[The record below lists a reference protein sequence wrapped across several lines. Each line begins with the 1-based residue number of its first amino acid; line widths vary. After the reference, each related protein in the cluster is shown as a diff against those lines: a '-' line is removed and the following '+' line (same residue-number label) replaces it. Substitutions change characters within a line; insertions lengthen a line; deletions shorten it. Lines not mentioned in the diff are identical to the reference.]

1 MFRKTISIGLWAGF
15 LLSAL
20 TLGASSAVLS
30 NDVRIADAAM
40 RTDRDTIRTLIQQ
53 KADVNSMQ
61 PDGTTALHWVV
72 QHDDLDTAQLLIR
85 VGAKVNAS
93 TRYGVTPL
101 YLACVSGNAAM
112 IDALL
117 KAGADAKSANPGG
130 ETALMT
136 ASRTGKPDA
145 VKLLLDRGADVNARE
160 KVRGQTALMWA
171 VIENHPDVVKL
182 LVARGADIN
191 AQSNVVVPDGTTG
204 TPGPQTSANIGAAG
218 PGIYRSRAVPSP
230 SGAMTGLLFA
240 ARDGNLE
247 IAKILVDLKADLE
260 KPAANGTTALIDA
273 IVNNHIE
280 LAMFLLDKGANP
292 NASDNFYK
300 RTPLFAA
307 IEARNLDYAHDSA
320 PPTPDAKDPLDLIK
334 ALLAKGADTN
344 TRANTIPVRGF
355 MQVSANW
362 ANFDG
367 QSPFLR
373 AALAGDITV
382 MRLLLEHGA
391 DPNINT
397 NDGATPLAAAAGV
410 NWVIGQTY
418 SHSDAEF
425 LEAAK
430 LCIEKGNDVNAANS
444 QGFTAMIGAANRG
457 FDEMIKLL
465 ASHGAKLDVKD
476 KQGRTPMSFAEGVFL
491 AVNPAVSKPTTIAL
505 LKQLMEAGAT
515 KQ

>member
-1 MFRKTISIGLWAGF
+1 MFRKTIGIGLWTAA

-20 TLGASSAVLS
+20 TLGAAPGV
-30 NDVRIADAAM
+30 DVRIADAAM
-40 RTDRDTIRTLIQQ
+40 HSERDMVRALIQQ
-53 KADVNSMQ
+53 KVDVNSTQ

-72 QHDDLDTAQLLIR
+72 QHDDLETAQLLIR
-85 VGAKVNAS
+85 AGAKANTP

-101 YLACVSGNAAM
+101 YLACVTGNAAM

-117 KAGADAKSANPGG
+117 KAGADPKSANPGG

-136 ASRTGKPDA
+136 ASRTGKLDA
-145 VKLLLDRGADVNARE
+145 VKLLLDRGADANAKE

-171 VIENHPDVVKL
+171 VLENHPDVVKL

-191 AQSNVVVPDGTTG
+191 AQSALVVPDGTTG
-204 TPGPQTSANIGAAG
+204 TPGAQTSANIGATG
-218 PGIYRSRAVPSP
+218 PGVYRARAVPSP
-230 SGAMTGLLFA
+230 SGMMTGLLYA

-247 IAKILVDLKADLE
+247 MTRVLVDLKADID

-280 LAMFLLDKGANP
+280 LAMYLLEKGANP
-292 NASDNFYK
+292 NAADNFYK

-307 IEARNLDYAHDSA
+307 IEARNLDYAHDTA
-320 PPTPDAKDPLDLIK
+320 PPVPDAKDPLDLIK
-334 ALLAKGADTN
+334 ALLAKGATTN
-344 TRANTIPVRGF
+344 TRANTMPVRGF

-367 QSPFLR
+367 QTPFLR

-391 DPNINT
+391 DPNIYT
-397 NDGATPLAAAAGV
+397 NDGATPLMAAAGV
-410 NWVIGQTY
+410 NWVVSQTF
-418 SHSDAEF
+418 SHSDAEY

-430 LCIEKGNDVNAANS
+430 LCIEKGNDVNAVNS
-444 QGFTAMIGAANRG
+444 QGFTAVIGAANRG
-457 FDEMIKLL
+457 FDAMIKLL
-465 ASHGAKLDVKD
+465 AEHGAKLDLKD
-476 KQGRTPMSFAEGVFL
+476 KQGRSAMTFAEGVFL
-491 AVNPAVSKPTTIAL
+491 AVNPPVNRPTTIAL
-505 LKQLMEAGAT
+505 LKQLMGDGA
-515 KQ
+515 K